1 MPNFS
6 SSLAPIILAFQS
18 LMLNRTWQHA
28 MVLLAGAILA
38 PGKRTVCSVL
48 RIVGRRQ
55 HGDFQNYHRV
65 LNRAS
70 WSLRCGS
77 RILLGLLVQQFAPDG
92 PLVFGIDDTIERR
105 WGPKIQARG
114 IYRDP
119 VRSSRTHVVKAS
131 GLRWL
136 SLMLLVPIP
145 WAHRVWALPF
155 LTCLAAS
162 ERYYSAKKRKAKTL
176 LDWARQQA
184 FQLRR
189 WLPNRQLILVADGA
203 FAALEFLDQ
212 LRTASIVCITRLR
225 LDARLFEPAPARAKG
240 RPGRPRIKGHRL
252 PSLQQ
257 RLLDRK
263 TRWKRHLAL
272 NWYGRSERRIEFCSG
287 TAIWYHGGLPPA
299 SLRWVLIRDPEKRFE
314 PLALLST
321 DQTADPLEIIGC
333 YLRRWQVEVTFE
345 ESRAHLGIETQR
357 QWSEKAIARTTPLL
371 LALFSI
377 VTLMASRLAT
387 EDQLPIRQSSWYSKA
402 YATFSDALAVVRKD
416 LWAHGDF
423 FTSSLKDNPD
433 KFQAELFERFSEAL
447 CYAA

>member
-6 SSLAPIILAFQS
+6 PDLAPIILAFQS

-28 MVLLAGAILA
+28 MVLLTGAILA

-48 RIVGRRQ
+48 GIMGRRQ
-55 HGDFQNYHRV
+55 QSDFQNYHRV

-70 WSLRCGS
+70 WNLRHGS

-92 PLVFGIDDTIERR
+92 PLLFGIDDTIERR
-105 WGPKIQARG
+105 WGPKIRARG

-119 VRSSRTHVVKAS
+119 VRSSRSHKVKTS

-155 LTCLAAS
+155 LASLAPS
-162 ERYYSAKKRKAKTL
+162 ERYYSTKRRKPKTL

-189 WLPNRQLILVADGA
+189 WLPGRQLILVADGA

-225 LDARLFEPAPARAKG
+225 LDARLFEPAPARPKG
-240 RPGRPRIKGHRL
+240 RPGRPRIKGRRL

-257 RLLDRK
+257 RLLNPNNH
-263 TRWKRHLAL
+263 WNRHIVP
-272 NWYGRSERRIEFCSG
+272 NWYGRSQRVIEFCSG
-287 TAIWYHGGLPPA
+287 AAIWYHGGLPPA
-299 SLRWVLIRDPEKRFE
+299 PIRWVLIRDPEKRFQ

-321 DQTADPLEIIGC
+321 DETSDPLEIVVS

-357 QWSEKAIARTTPLL
+357 QWSDKAIARTTPLL

-377 VTLMASRLAT
+377 VTLMASRLAIK
-387 EDQLPIRQSSWYSKA
+387 DQLPIRQSSWYTKSH
-402 YATFSDALAVVRKD
+402 ATFSDALATVRKD
-416 LWAHGDF
+416 IWAHSGF
-423 FTSSLKDNPD
+423 FISASKGNPA
-433 KFQAELFERFSEAL
+433 KFPAELINLFSEAL

>member
-1 MPNFS
+1 MIILPSDF
-6 SSLAPIILAFQS
+6 APIILAFQP

-28 MVLLAGAILA
+28 VVLLAGAILA

-48 RIVGRRQ
+48 RIMGRRQ
-55 HGDFQNYHRV
+55 ESDFQNYHRV

-70 WSLRCGS
+70 WNLRRGS
-77 RILLGLLVQQFAPDG
+77 QILLGLLVQHFAPDG
-92 PLVFGIDDTIERR
+92 PLLFGIDDTIERR
-105 WGPKIQARG
+105 WGPKIRARG

-119 VRSSRTHVVKAS
+119 VRSSRSHMVKAS

-155 LTCLAAS
+155 LTSLAPS
-162 ERYYSAKKRKAKTL
+162 ERYYSAKKRKTKTL

-203 FAALEFLDQ
+203 FAALEFLKQ

-225 LDARLFEPAPARAKG
+225 LDAQLFEPAPARDPG
-240 RPGRPRIKGHRL
+240 RRGRPRLKGRRL

-263 TRWKRHLAL
+263 TRWNRHIVQG
-272 NWYGRSERRIEFCSG
+272 WYGRSERAIEFCTG

-299 SLRWVLIRDPEKRFE
+299 PIRWVLIRDPEQHFD

-321 DQTADPLEIIGC
+321 DQTATPLEIVAC

-357 QWSEKAIARTTPLL
+357 QWSDKAIARTTPLL

-377 VTLMASRLAT
+377 VTLMASHLAT
-387 EDQLPIRQSSWYSKA
+387 NDRLPIRQSTWYSKP
-402 YATFSDALAVVRKD
+402 YATFSDALAAVRKH
-416 LWAHGDF
+416 LWAHSDF
-423 FTSSLKDNPD
+423 FTSALKGNPA
-433 KFQAELFERFSEAL
+433 KFPAELLERFSEAL

>member
-6 SSLAPIILAFQS
+6 SDLAPIILAFQS
-18 LMLNRTWQHA
+18 LMLNRTWQNA
-28 MVLLAGAILA
+28 LVLLVGTILA

-48 RIVGRRQ
+48 RIMGRSQ
-55 HGDFQNYHRV
+55 ESDFQNYHRV
-65 LNRAS
+65 LNRAN
-70 WSLRCGS
+70 WNLRRGS
-77 RILLGLLVQQFAPDG
+77 QILLGLLVQNFAPDG
-92 PLVFGIDDTIERR
+92 PLLFGIDDTIERR
-105 WGPKIQARG
+105 WGPKIRARG

-119 VRSSRTHVVKAS
+119 VRSSRSHKVKAS

-155 LTCLAAS
+155 LTSLAPS
-162 ERYYSAKKRKAKTL
+162 QRYYSAKKRKMKTL

-189 WLPNRQLILVADGA
+189 WLPDRQLILVADGA
-203 FAALEFLDQ
+203 FAALEFLEQ
-212 LRTASIVCITRLR
+212 LGNASIVCITRLR
-225 LDARLFEPAPARAKG
+225 LDARLFETAPTRAPG
-240 RPGRPRIKGHRL
+240 LPGRPRVKGRRL

-257 RLLDRK
+257 RLLNRK
-263 TRWKRHLAL
+263 TRWNRQLVQ
-272 NWYGRSERRIEFCSG
+272 NWYGRSEHTIEFCSG
-287 TAIWYHGGLPPA
+287 TAVWYHGGLPPA
-299 SLRWVLIRDPEKRFE
+299 AIRWVLIRDPEKRFH

-321 DQTADPLEIIGC
+321 DQTATPLDIVTW

-357 QWSEKAIARTTPLL
+357 QWSDKAIARTTPLL

-387 EDQLPIRQSSWYSKA
+387 DNQLPIRQSGWYSKP
-402 YATFSDALAVVRKD
+402 YATFSDALATVRKH
-416 LWAHGDF
+416 LWAHSDF
-423 FTSSLKDNPD
+423 FTSALKNNRA
-433 KFQAELFERFSEAL
+433 KFPAELLERFSSAL